1 MNGTQAREYLKK
13 VSKYGSVLGL
23 ETVQKLLSL
32 MENPEKEL
40 QAVHV
45 AGTNGKGSTITFLQS
60 IIMEAG
66 YKVGRY
72 SSPAVFDEREIIK
85 VNDVAIQEVELAEIL
100 TEIKK
105 QCDFML
111 AEGYPHPTVFEI
123 ETVMALTYFKRQACD
138 IVLVECGMGGATDAT
153 NVFEKV
159 LCSVI
164 TTISLDHM
172 KFLGDTIEKIATVKA
187 GIMKENCPVVVTN
200 QSEEAKKILKEA
212 ATKHHAEFV
221 VAKAPLNYEVEGYQ
235 TIATYQAQN
244 QKQYSL
250 ILNMM
255 GTFQLFNCAT
265 AIETA
270 LVLEKRGFD
279 LERFIEDG
287 VNKAYWPGR
296 FEVICQKPLLV
307 IDGAHNPGAVKEL
320 LHSIDLYFT
329 NKRITFIMGVLADK
343 DFDLEAQMIAARAAQ
358 MITVTPHNE
367 RALSGQKLAQVLSK
381 YCSNVICADSIQEA
395 LSLAKKTIEEDHAD
409 MILAF
414 GSLSYL
420 HEIKENS

>member
-32 MENPEKEL
+32 MGNPQKEL

-85 VNDVAIQEVELAEIL
+85 VNDVAIQEEELAEIL

-105 QCDFML
+105 QCDFMVS
-111 AEGYPHPTVFEI
+111 EGYPHPTVFEI
-123 ETVMALTYFKRQACD
+123 ETVMALTYFKRQVCD

-153 NVFEKV
+153 NVFKKV

-187 GIMKENCPVVVTN
+187 GIIKENCPVVVTN

-212 ATKHHAEFV
+212 ATKHHAELV

-343 DFDLEAQMIAARAAQ
+343 DFDLEAQMIAARAVQ

-395 LSLAKKTIEEDHAD
+395 LSLAKKTIEQDHAD